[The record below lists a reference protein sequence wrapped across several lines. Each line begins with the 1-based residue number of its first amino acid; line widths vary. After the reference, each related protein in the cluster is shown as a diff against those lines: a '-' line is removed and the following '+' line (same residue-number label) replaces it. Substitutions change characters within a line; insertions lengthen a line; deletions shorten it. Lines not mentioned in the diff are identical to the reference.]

1 MLDPHPRR
9 SSHGTDVIK
18 LQKTGKGMKKQA
30 SEWLGGTR
38 ASRSVISTFFLHGP
52 FIMGASNLPLRRQNF
67 FSPPAI

>member
-18 LQKTGKGMKKQA
+18 FQKTGKGMKKQ

-38 ASRSVISTFFLHGP
+38 ASQSVISVFFLHGP
-52 FIMGASNLPLRRQNF
+52 FIMGASNLPLRQQNL
-67 FSPPAI
+67 FSSPAI